1 MFEPEEVA
9 LRVRVPAILLV
20 FLIREGRA
28 ESSGVVVNG
37 RAEALEELGVGEEIK
52 TLSMLK
58 REVEAPSEL
67 ESSWRLDDGG
77 LKEFKMAS
85 RASLPESV
93 RGGRAPETSEE
104 EVESNP

>member
-1 MFEPEEVA
+1 VFEPEEVA

-20 FLIREGRA
+20 FLIREGRV
-28 ESSGVVVNG
+28 ESSGVVVG
-37 RAEALEELGVGEEIK
+37 WGAEALEGLGVGEEIK

-67 ESSWRLDDGG
+67 ESSRRLDDGG

-93 RGGRAPETSEE
+93 REGRVPETSEE
-104 EVESNP
+104 EIESNP

>member
-9 LRVRVPAILLV
+9 LRLRVPVILLV

-28 ESSGVVVNG
+28 ESSGVVVDR
-37 RAEALEELGVGEEIK
+37 RAGALDELGVGEEIK

-93 RGGRAPETSEE
+93 RGGAPETSEE
-104 EVESNP
+104 EVKSNP

>member
-1 MFEPEEVA
+1 MD
-9 LRVRVPAILLV
+9 
-20 FLIREGRA
+20 GRA
-28 ESSGVVVNG
+28 G
-37 RAEALEELGVGEEIK
+37 ALEELGVGEEIK

-93 RGGRAPETSEE
+93 REGMLERSFLLLFMRSFIF
-104 EVESNP
+104 EVDKLLEN